1 MATDLIEIDAR
12 SPSPEALDRAAAA
25 VRRGKVVAI
34 PTEGLYTLIADPF
47 NLHAVTR
54 VFRAKGR
61 EATRSLPLLVA
72 DHLMVEDLSRE
83 LSTRF
88 YLLARKFWPGPLT
101 IIVPAAA
108 KVPLKVTGNTGRLGV
123 RQSQSAVAAA
133 LIARLN
139 QPLISTSANV
149 SGEPTCHSGI
159 QVFGTMDGRI
169 DLVLDGG
176 YCAGPGNT
184 TVDITE
190 PYWKL
195 IREGVITEKAI
206 AGCLKT

>member
-1 MATDLIEIDAR
+1 MATDLIEIDPGN
-12 SPSPEALDRAAAA
+12 PSTEALDRTASA

-34 PTEGLYTLIADPF
+34 PTDGLYTLIADPF
-47 NLHAVTR
+47 NLHAVSR
-54 VFRAKGR
+54 VFRAKRR

-72 DHLMVEDLSRE
+72 DHLMVEDLARE

-101 IIVPAAA
+101 MIIPAAA

-123 RQSQSAVAAA
+123 RQSQSSIASA

-184 TVDITE
+184 TIDITE
-190 PYWKL
+190 PYWKV
-195 IREGVITEKAI
+195 IKEGLITEKAI
-206 AGCLKT
+206 ASCLKT

>member
-1 MATDLIEIDAR
+1 MATDLIEIDPR
-12 SPSPEALDRAAAA
+12 NPSSEALDRAASA
-25 VRRGKVVAI
+25 VRRGKIIAI
-34 PTEGLYTLIADPF
+34 PTEGLYTLIADPY
-47 NLHAVTR
+47 NLHAVSR
-54 VFRAKGR
+54 VFRAKRR

-72 DHLMVEDLSRE
+72 DHLMVEELARE

-101 IIVPAAA
+101 MIIPAAP

-123 RQSQSAVAAA
+123 RQSQSAIALA

-159 QVFGTMDGRI
+159 EVFGTMDGRI

-184 TVDITE
+184 TIDITE
-190 PYWKL
+190 PYWKM
-195 IREGVITEKAI
+195 IKEGVITEKAI
-206 AGCLKT
+206 AGCLKA